1 MKILAFNGSP
11 RRDWNTATMLK
22 KALEGAE
29 SQGAETELIHLYDLN
44 YKGCISCFACKL
56 KGSKSYGKCAVND
69 ELTPFLKKIEET
81 DAIILG
87 SPIFFGTAT
96 AEMRGFMERLFYP
109 YIVYEMNPVT
119 PLKKNIKTACIYTM
133 GATESQMK
141 ELGYEKHFISSE
153 MFMKHI
159 FGSAETLL
167 VTDTYQFEDYSKYV
181 STLFNETEKTRRRDE
196 EFPIDCQRAFEM
208 GVRLSK

>member
-11 RRDWNTATMLK
+11 RKDWNTATMLK

-56 KGSKSYGKCAVND
+56 KGSKSYGKCAIND
-69 ELTPFLKKIEET
+69 ELTPFLKKIEEA

-96 AEMRGFMERLFYP
+96 AEMRGFMERLLYP

-141 ELGYEKHFISSE
+141 ELGYERHFISSE

-159 FGSAETLL
+159 FGSSETLIA
-167 VTDTYQFEDYSKYV
+167 TDTYQFEDYSKYV
-181 STLFNETEKTRRRDE
+181 STLFNETEKARRRDE